1 MGLCARLLKRL
12 PHIGNVLSASQA
24 PSARCTRTC
33 CSPQNTRA
41 PRLLQDAV
49 RQHAADLRRLPTPE
63 ALRLAALLHGCS
75 THSAEQVQRAPPG
88 GLLCPHAARRTGAA
102 FLLTSAA
109 RIVAAKRG
117 RAAMLQRLATPL
129 HLPTPEALR
138 LAALLHGCSTHS
150 AEQVQRTHPERL
162 MCPHAARRRGAA
174 FLLTLA
180 ARIVAAKRV
189 RTATLRRLATPL
201 LLALLW
207 PQPQLQSVA
216 KIATGPMLRGQDSS
230 AAAPTWPAAAGST
243 SAPQPAAQ
251 HTLQMTN
258 RGILVGAQRWIM
270 HRFAASQTGATR
282 HRQHQVQAAE
292 TSRLC
297 ASRCA
302 YQAWAPLKPDKA
314 SKPMQNALHQ
324 AAQGATSAEA
334 DAALRQSVQRRAAL
348 AHGDPSDLDAWL
360 LDSAPT
366 GWDMTLEHKLRLL
379 LRAYSL
385 LQARHAAAMTGSAR
399 LAGSR

>member
-1 MGLCARLLKRL
+1 MGRLRCKGLAAGPVALCDSVWGRCRVCRHAPLWGSMVDSLEPCSTSLWACAGCLLVGLCARLLKRL

-75 THSAEQVQRAPPG
+75 THSAEQVQRAAPG

-109 RIVAAKRG
+109 RIVAAKRR
-117 RAAMLQRLATPL
+117 RAAMLQRLAAPL

-150 AEQVQRTHPERL
+150 DKQVQRTHPERL

-189 RTATLRRLATPL
+189 RTARLRRLATPL

-207 PQPQLQSVA
+207 PQPQLQCVA

-251 HTLQMTN
+251 HTLQMTI

-314 SKPMQNALHQ
+314 S
-324 AAQGATSAEA
+324 
-334 DAALRQSVQRRAAL
+334 
-348 AHGDPSDLDAWL
+348 
-360 LDSAPT
+360 
-366 GWDMTLEHKLRLL
+366 
-379 LRAYSL
+379 
-385 LQARHAAAMTGSAR
+385 
-399 LAGSR
+399 